1 MRVTKRRYTCLMNCK
16 CELISDNII
25 RYLHFNPVKPGTIQT
40 LSALVNVT
48 VSIIISR
55 VFLLLAKNSHEKL
68 NRILAKKV
76 QRQNKFFASLEKTAK
91 LVNQTLLNLCQ
102 CMYNLINVI
111 KATLKDSSMPNTTRQ
126 PSTPAERL

>member
-1 MRVTKRRYTCLMNCK
+1 M
-16 CELISDNII
+16 
-25 RYLHFNPVKPGTIQT
+25 H
-40 LSALVNVT
+40 SALVNVT

-55 VFLLLAKNSHEKL
+55 VFLLLAKNSYEKL

-76 QRQNKFFASLEKTAK
+76 QRQKSFCASLEKTAK

-111 KATLKDSSMPNTTRQ
+111 QATLKDSSMPNTTRQ
-126 PSTPAERL
+126 PSTPVERR